1 MEITLQTRLA
11 HLSSS
16 IRVAFWRSI
25 STCIAAIIRAPR
37 NLRVALISLSIF
49 LIAGVAFTLGRA
61 AGNLLTTHLP

>member
-11 HLSSS
+11 QLSSS

-25 STCIAAIIRAPR
+25 STCMAAIIRAPR
-37 NLRVALISLSIF
+37 SLRVVLISLSF
-49 LIAGVAFTLGRA
+49 VMIAGLAFTLGRA